1 MHLRKACLLAAF
13 LVAADSGAQD
23 LSQATVKVVPVASGI
38 YMLEGA
44 GGNIGLS
51 VGKDDAFMIDD
62 QFAPMTPK
70 VRAAIATVT
79 PRPVRFLVNTH
90 WHGDHT
96 GGNENMAGAGA
107 ILVAHDNV
115 RRRMSSEQFIAAMQ
129 QRIPASPA
137 AALPVVTFSESISFF
152 VNDDSVRAFHVR
164 NAHTDGDAIIIFR
177 RANVMH
183 MGDTFFNG
191 AYPFVDLSTGG
202 SIRGLLAAVDT
213 ALARSNA
220 ATKIIPGHG
229 PLGTRADLI
238 RYRDVVRTVRD
249 RVARLVIQ
257 RRTLAQVLAA
267 KPSAEF
273 DAKWG
278 AAFIKP
284 DVFVTTVYQSLAQP
298 RSVRR

>member
-164 NAHTDGDAIIIFR
+164 NAHTDGDAIIVFR

-249 RVARLVIQ
+249 RVARLVLQ

>member
-1 MHLRKACLLAAF
+1 
-13 LVAADSGAQD
+13 
-23 LSQATVKVVPVASGI
+23 
-38 YMLEGA
+38 
-44 GGNIGLS
+44 
-51 VGKDDAFMIDD
+51 
-62 QFAPMTPK
+62 
-70 VRAAIATVT
+70 
-79 PRPVRFLVNTH
+79 
-90 WHGDHT
+90 
-96 GGNENMAGAGA
+96 
-107 ILVAHDNV
+107 
-115 RRRMSSEQFIAAMQ
+115 
-129 QRIPASPA
+129 
-137 AALPVVTFSESISFF
+137 
-152 VNDDSVRAFHVR
+152 
-164 NAHTDGDAIIIFR
+164 
-177 RANVMH
+177 MH

-249 RVARLVIQ
+249 RVARLVLQ